1 MNDGYLKVLKNI
13 SSESPTPGG
22 GAVAAL
28 SLAHSYSLTSMV
40 ANLTLKSQKWEDG
53 HEISKLLIDTCSKGV
68 TNSLQMAQDDCDAFD
83 LVMSS
88 YRLPKSNEAEIQSRK
103 NNIINSSLE
112 ATLTPLKIV
121 KTSFE
126 LLSLLPKLASNG
138 NVNALTDL
146 ASASQLAFSSI
157 YIGSLN
163 VKVNTPSISESDAVK
178 YVAEV
183 DSLEKNGYILN
194 QEIQD
199 IIKIRLG
206 WK

>member
-1 MNDGYLKVLKNI
+1 MFSWLN
-13 SSESPTPGG
+13 PT
-22 GAVAAL
+22 
-28 SLAHSYSLTSMV
+28 
-40 ANLTLKSQKWEDG
+40 
-53 HEISKLLIDTCSKGV
+53 
-68 TNSLQMAQDDCDAFD
+68 
-83 LVMSS
+83 
-88 YRLPKSNEAEIQSRK
+88 
-103 NNIINSSLE
+103 
-112 ATLTPLKIV
+112 TLTPLKIV
-121 KTSFE
+121 KTSFK

-163 VKVNTPSISESDAVK
+163 VKINTPSISESDAVK

-183 DSLEKNGYILN
+183 DSLEKKGYILN
-194 QEIQD
+194 QEIQN